1 MGALRAA
8 ELDIYGIEGV
18 GKIYQAY
25 KSGKLVS
32 DEEVALIFDPVTM
45 EPLSEAL
52 INVRYNLRIALDLKI
67 IDLKSHDI
75 LFQAATSI
83 YFPERTYERIFAN
96 CDGLVAKDILDRFKI
111 FIKKSRK
118 DLKMEDAIKA
128 IKRVKRLVRENTKR
142 EERGVIE
149 PLILIKNPKKE
160 INTMARIKIK
170 DLPKDVKVTKEEMKT
185 VMGGIFTIYG
195 RPPAG
200 PIGVLAKAPGGS
212 GGPVSIISKP
222 PGPGGPV
229 SILSMP
235 PQ

>member
-8 ELDIYGIEGV
+8 ELDIYGMEGV

-32 DEEVALIFDPVTM
+32 DEEVALIFDPITM

-52 INVRYNLRIALDLKI
+52 INVRYSLQIALDLKI
-67 IDLKSHDI
+67 IDLMSHDI

-83 YFPERTYERIFAN
+83 YFPERTYERILAN

-111 FIKKSRK
+111 FIKKSKK

-128 IKRVKRLVRENTKR
+128 IKRVKQLVRENTKR
-142 EERGVIE
+142 EERGVTG
-149 PLILIKNPKKE
+149 PLILINNSKKE

-170 DLPKDVKVTKEEMKT
+170 DLPKDLKVTREEMKT
-185 VMGGIFTIYG
+185 IMGGVLTIYG
-195 RPPAG
+195 RPPGGPIGIIALPPGGGG
-200 PIGVLAKAPGGS
+200 PIGVITKPPGS
-212 GGPVSIISKP
+212 GGPVFILSKP
-222 PGPGGPV
+222 P
-229 SILSMP
+229 
-235 PQ
+235 Q